1 MATSVQHD
9 IMRLVVRGSLELLL
23 HENAD
28 IIDIFTAANRP
39 DLIVTLNTFESSGSS
54 SNPTRMKSLHCE
66 SSTARPTRI
75 ALACSLG
82 YSLTIF

>member
-28 IIDIFTAANRP
+28 MIDIFNEANRP
-39 DLIVTLNTFESSGSS
+39 DLIVTLNTFESSFMWLKKQLE
-54 SNPTRMKSLHCE
+54 PTEKE
-66 SSTARPTRI
+66 SA
-75 ALACSLG
+75 
-82 YSLTIF
+82 

>member
-28 IIDIFTAANRP
+28 MIDIFTEANRP
-39 DLIVTLNTFESSGSS
+39 DLIVTLNTFESSFMWLKKQLE
-54 SNPTRMKSLHCE
+54 PAEKE
-66 SSTARPTRI
+66 SA
-75 ALACSLG
+75 
-82 YSLTIF
+82 